1 MAYRKE
7 EMLPDIS
14 IEKGKTTGMTYKRGT
29 FEKNDQSLK
38 DIEREECPE
47 DETCLVCDQRIY
59 RRAHSDDRLCG
70 EVQNRTVQR
79 QSDEVVE
86 RYCDDAEH
94 KCREKH

>member
-1 MAYRKE
+1 MFLSVRLLSGFLVSAVDQLRDRFVDPE
-7 EMLPDIS
+7 GDEAD
-14 IEKGKTTGMTYKRGT
+14 
-29 FEKNDQSLK
+29 DQSLK